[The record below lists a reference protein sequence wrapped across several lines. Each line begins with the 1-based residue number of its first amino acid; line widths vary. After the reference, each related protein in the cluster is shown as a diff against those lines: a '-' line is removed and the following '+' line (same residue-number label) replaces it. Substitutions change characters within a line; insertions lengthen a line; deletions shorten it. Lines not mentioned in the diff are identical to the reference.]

1 MSLAHD
7 LIDAALA
14 ADLSKNELKTFLVL
28 FRQTICFGKTSDALT
43 LKRMVKLSGTRKD
56 RVKPALKRL
65 VEVGLFEAKPH
76 KVYEHTYTIA
86 AHFLAQAKG
95 ELVTPTLPKNGKSV
109 RNSEETF
116 RNSGEKVS
124 EIRIHT
130 VIPTTDKTTTTTT
143 NSEQRTKTEP
153 LAPPRQTATEG
164 CCCSDFN
171 FVDELPYPSAWDHT
185 QRSKAAQVL
194 DGLSPQQAHDC
205 LLLLAH
211 SLTKGKVSNAL
222 GYLHTL
228 AKAARSNT
236 LDRSALIA
244 LKANNAPRANLS
256 ASSTNPI
263 PNTLLQRLNA
273 IKAEINGLDA
283 LFNRAG
289 IPMDSATAAKRAS
302 YVDEYNALQQGL
314 GG

>member
-1 MSLAHD
+1 MGSY
-7 LIDAALA
+7 
-14 ADLSKNELKTFLVL
+14 
-28 FRQTICFGKTSDALT
+28 
-43 LKRMVKLSGTRKD
+43 
-56 RVKPALKRL
+56 PAL
-65 VEVGLFEAKPH
+65 
-76 KVYEHTYTIA
+76 
-86 AHFLAQAKG
+86 Q
-95 ELVTPTLPKNGKSV
+95 
-109 RNSEETF
+109 
-116 RNSGEKVS
+116 
-124 EIRIHT
+124 
-130 VIPTTDKTTTTTT
+130 
-143 NSEQRTKTEP
+143 
-153 LAPPRQTATEG
+153 G
-164 CCCSDFN
+164 C
-171 FVDELPYPSAWDHT
+171 T
-185 QRSKAAQVL
+185 GT

-244 LKANNAPRANLS
+244 LKANSAPRAILS

-263 PNTLLQRLNA
+263 PNTLQRLNA